1 VGFNYVKTQNPR
13 KYYTLTSTVFLLLCK
28 NFVQVNAWVEM
39 NRIRTKQI
47 EKGVAHLRVS
57 APGQK
62 RSGLGIAAQLSI
74 IKGFFKSNNILLD
87 RVFIEY
93 GSGRPRKRPK
103 LQKTFDYCRKH
114 NRTLYL
120 ANQSRLARNVGV
132 IYDLIESG
140 FKYIYI
146 ENPTADKYTKLWQAI
161 VDEKTGDD
169 ISTNT
174 KNALLSAAKK
184 GIRLGGNSRKRIKTL
199 KRKKRAYLKKV
210 KPTIRREQKK
220 YKTIRGLMGRLNR
233 MRFKKRNG
241 KRGGWSVSEVHGLL
255 RDL

>member
-1 VGFNYVKTQNPR
+1 MLHFSVYC
-13 KYYTLTSTVFLLLCK
+13 FLIFFK
-28 NFVQVNAWVEM
+28 IFVQVNAWVEM
-39 NRIRTKQI
+39 NRIRTKQV

-62 RSGLGIAAQLSI
+62 RSGLGIAAQMRI
-74 IKGFFKSNNILLD
+74 IKGYFQANNIVLD
-87 RVFIEY
+87 KVFIEY

-103 LQKTFDYCRKH
+103 AQKTIDYCRKH
-114 NRTLYL
+114 NRTLYV
-120 ANQSRLARNVGV
+120 ANQSRWARNVGF

-140 FKYIYI
+140 FKYVYI

-174 KNALLSAAKK
+174 KNALMSAAKK
-184 GIRLGGNSRKRIKTL
+184 GIRLGGNSKKRIRTV

-210 KPTIRREQKK
+210 KPIVRREQKK
-220 YKTIRGLMGRLNR
+220 YKTIRALRDRFNR
-233 MRFKKRNG
+233 MRFKKLNG

-255 RDL
+255 NDLSKLK